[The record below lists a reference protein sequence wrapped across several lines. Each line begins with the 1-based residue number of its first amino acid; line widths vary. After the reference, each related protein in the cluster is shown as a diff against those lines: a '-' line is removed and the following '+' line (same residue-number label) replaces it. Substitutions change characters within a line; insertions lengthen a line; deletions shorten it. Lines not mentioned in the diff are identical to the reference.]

1 MGHAEMRS
9 ATISLEFVSSQDRE
23 DAEAYWRDKDW
34 KKWAVDV
41 VAGPARR
48 LTFATTVYVGAC
60 TRERALACAKANMAD
75 KPPRGAQFSARLAG
89 PRELGCVPRAAS
101 QEGGAV

>member
-1 MGHAEMRS
+1 MRT
-9 ATISLEFVSSQDRE
+9 APISLALVSDQDRK
-23 DAEAYWRDKDW
+23 DAQVYWRDKEW

-48 LTFATTVYVGAC
+48 LTFAATVYVGAR
-60 TRERALACAKANMAD
+60 TRERALACAKANMAQ
-75 KPPRGAQFSARLAG
+75 KPPRGAQFTARLAG
-89 PRELGCVPRAAS
+89 PRELGCVPLGLG